1 MLDPVD
7 IKQVKIH
14 GVLSLDKL
22 VNDFAIALEHRKYPH
37 APVGILADNSSA
49 WIALDL
55 ATQGLGIPLIPIPHF
70 FSNEQ
75 KKHLI
80 HSAHIFT
87 LLSDQENIFKLYGF
101 DEKNQKCHGLFLSDL
116 INYESQDFNKDIQKI
131 TFTSG
136 TTSKPKGVCLSS
148 EQQWSVAKSLEQAL
162 ANLKIKKHLCLLP
175 LSVLLENVAGVY
187 TAFLSHTEV
196 FIFPL
201 KDIGFKDPFNFDAA
215 QCLSKID
222 EYKIESIILLPQML
236 HSILNII
243 EPNDPRIQS
252 LKFVALGGAKTPRLL
267 IQKAKN
273 HGLPIYEGYGLSES
287 SSVVSLNLPNAYKVG
302 SVGKPLSNRKIRIAE
317 DHEIEIHMSNKVYYL
332 GEVSV
337 TDLWF
342 KTGDIGH
349 IDEEG
354 FLFIDGRKKNLIIT
368 SYGRNIS
375 PEWPESLLMEQG
387 LSKQAMVVGD
397 AQPYLVAL
405 IFPLTDISHESIE
418 SSIRSVNKAL
428 PSYASILNYIVL
440 DQPFSFSNGQLTEN
454 GRLKRDVIERYY
466 QKEINTLYES
476 SKDLTLL

>member
-1 MLDPVD
+1 LLNQLD
-7 IKQVKIH
+7 IKEAKIH
-14 GVLSLDKL
+14 GVLSLDIL
-22 VNDFAIALEHRKYPH
+22 VNDFAVALENRKYPH
-37 APVGILADNSSA
+37 APVGVLADNSSA

-55 ATQGLGIPLIPIPHF
+55 ATQRLGIPLIPIPHF

-87 LLSDQENIFKLYGF
+87 LMSEQENIFKLYGF
-101 DEKNQKCHGLFLSDL
+101 DENKEQCHGLFISHL
-116 INYESQDFNKDIQKI
+116 INYEPQDLNKDIQKI

-148 EQQWSVAKSLEQAL
+148 EQQWSIAKSLEYAL

-187 TAFLSHTEV
+187 TSFLSHTELFV
-196 FIFPL
+196 FPL

-236 HSILNII
+236 HSILNTI
-243 EPNDPRIQS
+243 EPKDPRIQS

-267 IQKAKN
+267 IEKAKN
-273 HGLPIYEGYGLSES
+273 YGLPIYEGYGLSEC
-287 SSVVSLNLPNAYKVG
+287 SSVVSLNLPHAYKVG

-317 DHEIEIHMSNKVYYL
+317 DHEIEIHMSNKVCYL
-332 GEVSV
+332 GEASDS
-337 TDLWF
+337 DLWF

-387 LSKQAMVVGD
+387 LYKQAMVVGD
-397 AQPYLVAL
+397 AQPYLTAL
-405 IFPLTDISHESIE
+405 ILPLTDISQASIE

-454 GRLKRDVIERYY
+454 GRLKRDVIESYY
-466 QKEINTLYES
+466 QKEINNLYES

>member
-1 MLDPVD
+1 LLDPVD

-387 LSKQAMVVGD
+387 LYKQAMVVGD

-418 SSIRSVNKAL
+418 SSIRNVNKAL

>member
-1 MLDPVD
+1 MLNQLD
-7 IKQVKIH
+7 IKEAKIH
-14 GVLSLDKL
+14 GVLSLDIL
-22 VNDFAIALEHRKYPH
+22 VNDFAVALENRKYPH
-37 APVGILADNSSA
+37 APVGILADNSFA

-55 ATQGLGIPLIPIPHF
+55 ATQRLGIPLIPIPHF

-87 LLSDQENIFKLYGF
+87 LMSEQENIFKLYGF
-101 DEKNQKCHGLFLSDL
+101 DENKEQCHGLFLSHL
-116 INYESQDFNKDIQKI
+116 INYEPQDLNKDIQKI

-148 EQQWSVAKSLEQAL
+148 EQQWSVAKSLEYAL

-187 TAFLSHTEV
+187 TSFLSHTEV
-196 FIFPL
+196 FVFPL

-236 HSILNII
+236 HSILNTI
-243 EPNDPRIQS
+243 EPKDPRIQS
-252 LKFVALGGAKTPRLL
+252 LKFVALGGAKTPRL
-267 IQKAKN
+267 IIKKAKN
-273 HGLPIYEGYGLSES
+273 YGLPIYEGYGLSEC

-302 SVGKPLSNRKIRIAE
+302 SVGQPLSNRKIRIAE
-317 DHEIEIHMSNKVYYL
+317 DHEIEIHMSNKVCYL
-332 GEVSV
+332 GEASDS
-337 TDLWF
+337 DLWF

-387 LSKQAMVVGD
+387 LYKQAMVVGD
-397 AQPYLVAL
+397 AQPYLTAL
-405 IFPLTDISHESIE
+405 ILPLTDISHESIE

>member
-1 MLDPVD
+1 MLTQLD
-7 IKQVKIH
+7 IKEAKIH
-14 GVLSLDKL
+14 GVLSLDIL
-22 VNDFAIALEHRKYPH
+22 VNDFAVALEHRKYPH
-37 APVGILADNSSA
+37 APIGVLADNSSA

-55 ATQGLGIPLIPIPHF
+55 ATQRLGIPLIPIPHF

-87 LLSDQENIFKLYGF
+87 LMSEQENIFKLYGF
-101 DEKNQKCHGLFLSDL
+101 DENKEQCHGLFLSNL
-116 INYESQDFNKDIQKI
+116 INYEPQDLNKDIQKI

-148 EQQWSVAKSLEQAL
+148 EQQWSIAKSLEYAL

-187 TAFLSHTEV
+187 TSFLSHTEV
-196 FIFPL
+196 FVFPL

-236 HSILNII
+236 HSILNTI
-243 EPNDPRIQS
+243 EPKDPRIQS

-267 IQKAKN
+267 IEKAKN
-273 HGLPIYEGYGLSES
+273 YGLPIYEGYGLSEC
-287 SSVVSLNLPNAYKVG
+287 SSVVSLNLPHAYKVG

-317 DHEIEIHMSNKVYYL
+317 DHEIEIHMSNKVCYL
-332 GEVSV
+332 GEASDS
-337 TDLWF
+337 DLWF

-387 LSKQAMVVGD
+387 LYKQAMVVGD
-397 AQPYLVAL
+397 AQPYLTAL
-405 IFPLTDISHESIE
+405 ILPLTDISQASIE

-466 QKEINTLYES
+466 QKEINNLYES

>member
-1 MLDPVD
+1 MLNQLD
-7 IKQVKIH
+7 IKEAKIH
-14 GVLSLDKL
+14 GVLSLDIL
-22 VNDFAIALEHRKYPH
+22 VNDFAVALENRKYPH
-37 APVGILADNSSA
+37 APIGVLADNSSA

-55 ATQGLGIPLIPIPHF
+55 ATQRLGIPLIPIPHF

-87 LLSDQENIFKLYGF
+87 LMSEQENIFKLYGF
-101 DEKNQKCHGLFLSDL
+101 DENKEQCHGLFLSHL
-116 INYESQDFNKDIQKI
+116 INYEPQDLNKDIQKI

-148 EQQWSVAKSLEQAL
+148 EQQWSVAKSLEYAL

-187 TAFLSHTEV
+187 TSFLSHTEV
-196 FIFPL
+196 FVFPL

-236 HSILNII
+236 HSILNTI
-243 EPNDPRIQS
+243 EPKDPRIQS

-267 IQKAKN
+267 IEKAKN
-273 HGLPIYEGYGLSES
+273 YGLPIYEGYGLSEC
-287 SSVVSLNLPNAYKVG
+287 SSVVSLNLPHAYKVG

-317 DHEIEIHMSNKVYYL
+317 DHEIEIHMSNKVCYL
-332 GEVSV
+332 GEASDS
-337 TDLWF
+337 DLWF

-387 LSKQAMVVGD
+387 LYKQAMVVGD
-397 AQPYLVAL
+397 AQPYLTAL
-405 IFPLTDISHESIE
+405 ILPLTDISQASIE

-454 GRLKRDVIERYY
+454 GRLKRDVIESYY
-466 QKEINTLYES
+466 QKEINNLYES

>member
-1 MLDPVD
+1 LLAELDL
-7 IKQVKIH
+7 KEAKIH
-14 GVLSLDKL
+14 GILSLDIL

-55 ATQGLGIPLIPIPHF
+55 ATQRLGIPLIPIPHF

-87 LLSDQENIFKLYGF
+87 LMSDQENIFKLYGF
-101 DEKNQKCHGLFLSDL
+101 DENKEQCHSLFFNHL
-116 INYESQDFNKDIQKI
+116 INYEPQDLNKDIQKI

-148 EQQWSVAKSLEQAL
+148 EQQWSVAKSLEHAL
-162 ANLKIKKHLCLLP
+162 AKLKIKKHLCLLP

-187 TAFLSHTEV
+187 TSFLSHTEV
-196 FIFPL
+196 FVFPL
-201 KDIGFKDPFNFDAA
+201 KDIGFRDPFNFDAA

-267 IQKAKN
+267 IEKAKN
-273 HGLPIYEGYGLSES
+273 YGLPIYEGYGLSEC

-302 SVGKPLSNRKIRIAE
+302 SVGKPLRNRKIRIAE

-332 GEVSV
+332 GEVSDA
-337 TDLWF
+337 DLWF

-375 PEWPESLLMEQG
+375 PEWPESLLMEQD
-387 LSKQAMVVGD
+387 LYKQVMVIGD
-397 AQPYLVAL
+397 AQPYLLAL
-405 IFPLTDISHESIE
+405 IFPSFDISQASIE

-454 GRLKRDVIERYY
+454 GRLKRDVIESYY

>member
-1 MLDPVD
+1 
-7 IKQVKIH
+7 
-14 GVLSLDKL
+14 
-22 VNDFAIALEHRKYPH
+22 
-37 APVGILADNSSA
+37 VGILADNSSA

-55 ATQGLGIPLIPIPHF
+55 ATQRLGIPLIPIPHF

-80 HSAHIFT
+80 HSTHIFT

-387 LSKQAMVVGD
+387 LYKQAMVVGD
-397 AQPYLVAL
+397 AQPYLTAL
-405 IFPLTDISHESIE
+405 VLPLTDISHESIK
-418 SSIRSVNKAL
+418 SSIRSVNKEL

-440 DQPFSFSNGQLTEN
+440 DQPFSLANGQLTEN
-454 GRLKRDVIERYY
+454 GRIKRDVIESHY

>member
-1 MLDPVD
+1 MLAQLDL
-7 IKQVKIH
+7 KEAKIH
-14 GVLSLDKL
+14 GVLSLDIL
-22 VNDFAIALEHRKYPH
+22 VNDFEIALEHRKYPH

-55 ATQGLGIPLIPIPHF
+55 ATQRLGIPLIPIPHF
-70 FSNEQ
+70 FSNAQ

-87 LLSDQENIFKLYGF
+87 LMSDQENIFKLYGF
-101 DEKNQKCHGLFLSDL
+101 DENNGQCHGLFLSQL
-116 INYESQDFNKDIQKI
+116 INYEPQDLNKDIQKI

-148 EQQWSVAKSLEQAL
+148 EQQWSVAKSLEHAL

-187 TAFLSHTEV
+187 TSFLSHTEV
-196 FIFPL
+196 FVFPL
-201 KDIGFKDPFNFDAA
+201 KDIGFRDPFNFDAA

-387 LSKQAMVVGD
+387 FYKQAMVVGD

-418 SSIRSVNKAL
+418 SSIRNVNKAL

>member
-1 MLDPVD
+1 MTVEID
-7 IKQVKIH
+7 IKQAKIH
-14 GVLSLDKL
+14 GVLSLDTL
-22 VNDFAIALEHRKYPH
+22 VNDFSIALKNRKYPH
-37 APVGILADNSSA
+37 APVGVIADNSPD

-55 ATQGLGIPLIPIPHF
+55 ATQLLGIALIPIPHF
-70 FSNEQ
+70 FSHEQ

-80 HSAHIFT
+80 NSAHIYT
-87 LLSDQENIFKLYGF
+87 LFAEQENIFELYGF
-101 DEKNQKCHGLFLSDL
+101 DENNGQCHGLFLSHL
-116 INYESQDFNKDIQKI
+116 INYEPQDLNKDIQKI

-148 EQQWSVAKSLEQAL
+148 EQQWSVAKSLEHAL

-187 TAFLSHTEV
+187 TSFLSHTEV
-196 FIFPL
+196 FVFPL
-201 KDIGFKDPFNFDAA
+201 KDIGFRDPFNFDAA
-215 QCLSKID
+215 QCLSKIV

-243 EPNDPRIQS
+243 GPNDPRIQS

-267 IQKAKN
+267 IQKAKDL
-273 HGLPIYEGYGLSES
+273 GLPIYEGYGLSEC
-287 SSVVSLNLPNAYKVG
+287 SSVVSLNLPNANKVG
-302 SVGKPLSNRKIRIAE
+302 SVGKPLSNRKIRITE
-317 DHEIEIHMSNKVYYL
+317 DHEIEIHMSNKVNYL
-332 GEVSV
+332 GEGSDA
-337 TDLWF
+337 DLWF

-387 LSKQAMVVGD
+387 LYKQAMVVGD
-397 AQPYLVAL
+397 AQPYLSAL
-405 IFPLTDISHESIE
+405 ILPLSNINHECIE
-418 SSIRSVNKAL
+418 SSIRSVNKDL

-440 DQPFSFSNGQLTEN
+440 DQPFSFANGQLTEN
-454 GRLKRDVIERYY
+454 GRIKRDVIESYY

>member
-1 MLDPVD
+1 MTVEID
-7 IKQVKIH
+7 IKQAKIH
-14 GVLSLDKL
+14 GVLSLDAL
-22 VNDFAIALEHRKYPH
+22 VNDFSIALKNRKYPH
-37 APVGILADNSSA
+37 APVGVIADNSPD

-55 ATQGLGIPLIPIPHF
+55 ATQRLGIPLIPIPHF
-70 FSNEQ
+70 FSNAQ

-87 LLSDQENIFKLYGF
+87 LMSDQENIFKLYGF
-101 DEKNQKCHGLFLSDL
+101 DENNGQCHSLFINHLE
-116 INYESQDFNKDIQKI
+116 NYELKDLNKDIQKI

-148 EQQWSVAKSLEQAL
+148 GQQWSVAKSLEHAL

-187 TAFLSHTEV
+187 TSFLSHTEV
-196 FIFPL
+196 FVFLL
-201 KDIGFKDPFNFDAA
+201 KDIGFRDPFNFDAA

-222 EYKIESIILLPQML
+222 AYKIESIILLPQML

-243 EPNDPRIQS
+243 GPNDPRIQS

-267 IQKAKN
+267 IQKAKDL
-273 HGLPIYEGYGLSES
+273 GLPIYEGYGLSEC
-287 SSVVSLNLPNAYKVG
+287 SSVVSLNLPNANKVG
-302 SVGKPLSNRKIRIAE
+302 SVGKPLSNRKIRITE
-317 DHEIEIHMSNKVYYL
+317 DHEIEIHMSNKVNYL
-332 GEVSV
+332 GEGSDA
-337 TDLWF
+337 DLWF

-387 LSKQAMVVGD
+387 LYKQAMVVGD
-397 AQPYLVAL
+397 AQPYLSAL
-405 IFPLTDISHESIE
+405 ILPLSNINHECIE
-418 SSIRSVNKAL
+418 SSIRSVNKDL
-428 PSYASILNYIVL
+428 PGYASILNYIVL
-440 DQPFSFSNGQLTEN
+440 DQPFSFANGQLTEN
-454 GRLKRDVIERYY
+454 GRIKRDVIESYY

>member
-1 MLDPVD
+1 MFAQLDL
-7 IKQVKIH
+7 KEAKIH

-55 ATQGLGIPLIPIPHF
+55 ATQRLGIPLIPIPHF
-70 FSNEQ
+70 FSNAQ

-87 LLSDQENIFKLYGF
+87 LMSDQENIFKLYGF
-101 DEKNQKCHGLFLSDL
+101 DENNGQCHGLFLSQL
-116 INYESQDFNKDIQKI
+116 INYEPQDLNKDIQKI

-148 EQQWSVAKSLEQAL
+148 EQQWSVAKSLEHAL

-187 TAFLSHTEV
+187 TSFLSHTEV
-196 FIFPL
+196 FVFPL
-201 KDIGFKDPFNFDAA
+201 KDIGFRDPFNFDAA

-387 LSKQAMVVGD
+387 LYKQAMVVGD

-418 SSIRSVNKAL
+418 SSIRNVNKAL

>member
-187 TAFLSHTEV
+187 TSFLSHTEV
-196 FIFPL
+196 FVFPL

-387 LSKQAMVVGD
+387 LYKQAMVVGD

-418 SSIRSVNKAL
+418 SSIRNVNKAL

>member
-1 MLDPVD
+1 MLAQLDL
-7 IKQVKIH
+7 KEAKIY
-14 GVLSLDKL
+14 GVLSLDIL

-55 ATQGLGIPLIPIPHF
+55 ATQRLGIPLIPIPHF

-87 LLSDQENIFKLYGF
+87 LMSDQENIFKLYGF
-101 DEKNQKCHGLFLSDL
+101 DENKEQCHSLFFNHL
-116 INYESQDFNKDIQKI
+116 INYEPQDLNKDIQKI

-148 EQQWSVAKSLEQAL
+148 EQQWSVAKSLEHAL
-162 ANLKIKKHLCLLP
+162 AKLKIKKHLCLLP

-187 TAFLSHTEV
+187 TSFLSHTEV
-196 FIFPL
+196 FVFPL
-201 KDIGFKDPFNFDAA
+201 KDIGFRDPFNFDAA

-267 IQKAKN
+267 IEKAKN
-273 HGLPIYEGYGLSES
+273 YGLPIYEGYGLSEC
-287 SSVVSLNLPNAYKVG
+287 SSVVSLNLPNAYKLG

-317 DHEIEIHMSNKVYYL
+317 DHEIEINMSNKVYYL
-332 GEVSV
+332 GEVSDA
-337 TDLWF
+337 DLWF

-387 LSKQAMVVGD
+387 LYKQAMVVGD
-397 AQPYLVAL
+397 AQPYLTAL

-454 GRLKRDVIERYY
+454 GRLKRDVIESYY

>member
-368 SYGRNIS
+368 SYRRNIS

-387 LSKQAMVVGD
+387 LYKQAMVVGD

-418 SSIRSVNKAL
+418 SSIRNVNKAL

>member
-1 MLDPVD
+1 LLAQLDL
-7 IKQVKIH
+7 KEAKIH
-14 GVLSLDKL
+14 GVLSLDIL
-22 VNDFAIALEHRKYPH
+22 VNDFEIALEHRKYPH

-55 ATQGLGIPLIPIPHF
+55 ATQRLGIPLIPIPHF
-70 FSNEQ
+70 FSNAQ

-87 LLSDQENIFKLYGF
+87 LMSDQENIFKLYGF
-101 DEKNQKCHGLFLSDL
+101 DENNGQCHGLFLSQL
-116 INYESQDFNKDIQKI
+116 INYEPQDLNKDIQKI

-148 EQQWSVAKSLEQAL
+148 EQQWSVAKSLEHAL

-187 TAFLSHTEV
+187 TSFLSHTEV
-196 FIFPL
+196 FVFPL
-201 KDIGFKDPFNFDAA
+201 KDIGFRDPFNFDAA

-243 EPNDPRIQS
+243 EPNDARIQS

-273 HGLPIYEGYGLSES
+273 HGLPLYEGYGLSES

-387 LSKQAMVVGD
+387 FYKQAMVVGD

-418 SSIRSVNKAL
+418 SSIRNVNKAL

>member
-1 MLDPVD
+1 MLNQLD
-7 IKQVKIH
+7 IKEAKIH
-14 GVLSLDKL
+14 GVLSLDIL
-22 VNDFAIALEHRKYPH
+22 VNDFAVALELRKYPH

-55 ATQGLGIPLIPIPHF
+55 ATQRLGIPLIPIPHF
-70 FSNEQ
+70 FSSEQ

-87 LLSDQENIFKLYGF
+87 LMSEQENIFKLYGF
-101 DEKNQKCHGLFLSDL
+101 DENKEQCHGLFLSHL
-116 INYESQDFNKDIQKI
+116 INYEPQDLNKDIQKI

-148 EQQWSVAKSLEQAL
+148 EQQWSVAKSLEYAL

-187 TAFLSHTEV
+187 TSFLSHTEV
-196 FIFPL
+196 FVFPL

-236 HSILNII
+236 HSILNTI
-243 EPNDPRIQS
+243 EPKDPRIQS

-267 IQKAKN
+267 IEKAKN
-273 HGLPIYEGYGLSES
+273 YGLPIYEGYGLSEC
-287 SSVVSLNLPNAYKVG
+287 SSVVSLNLPHAYKVG

-317 DHEIEIHMSNKVYYL
+317 DHEIEIHMSNKVCYL
-332 GEVSV
+332 GEASDS
-337 TDLWF
+337 DLWF

-387 LSKQAMVVGD
+387 LYKQAMVVGD
-397 AQPYLVAL
+397 AQPYLTAL

-454 GRLKRDVIERYY
+454 GRLKRDVIESYY

>member
-1 MLDPVD
+1 MLNQLD
-7 IKQVKIH
+7 IKEAKIH
-14 GVLSLDKL
+14 GVLSLDIL
-22 VNDFAIALEHRKYPH
+22 VNDFAVALENRKYPH
-37 APVGILADNSSA
+37 APIGVLADNSSA

-55 ATQGLGIPLIPIPHF
+55 ATQRLGIPLIPIPHF

-87 LLSDQENIFKLYGF
+87 LMSEQENIFKLYGF
-101 DEKNQKCHGLFLSDL
+101 DENKEQCHGLFISHL
-116 INYESQDFNKDIQKI
+116 INYEPQDLNKDIQKI

-148 EQQWSVAKSLEQAL
+148 EQQWSIAKSLEYAL

-187 TAFLSHTEV
+187 TSFLSHTELFV
-196 FIFPL
+196 FPL

-236 HSILNII
+236 HSILNTI
-243 EPNDPRIQS
+243 EPKDPRIQS

-267 IQKAKN
+267 IEKAKN
-273 HGLPIYEGYGLSES
+273 YGLPIYEGYGLSEC
-287 SSVVSLNLPNAYKVG
+287 SSVVSLNLPHAYKVG

-317 DHEIEIHMSNKVYYL
+317 DHEIEIHMSNKVCYL
-332 GEVSV
+332 GEASDS
-337 TDLWF
+337 DLWF

-387 LSKQAMVVGD
+387 LYKQAMVVGD
-397 AQPYLVAL
+397 AQPYLTAL
-405 IFPLTDISHESIE
+405 ILPLTDISQASIE

-454 GRLKRDVIERYY
+454 GRLKRDVIESYY
-466 QKEINTLYES
+466 QKEINNLYES

>member
-236 HSILNII
+236 HSILNTI

-368 SYGRNIS
+368 SSGRNIS

-387 LSKQAMVVGD
+387 LYKQAMVVGD

-418 SSIRSVNKAL
+418 SSIRNVNKAL

>member
-1 MLDPVD
+1 MLAQLDL
-7 IKQVKIH
+7 KEAKIY
-14 GVLSLDKL
+14 GVLSLDIL

-37 APVGILADNSSA
+37 APVGILADNSFA

-55 ATQGLGIPLIPIPHF
+55 ATQRLGIPLIPIPHF

-87 LLSDQENIFKLYGF
+87 LMSEQENIFKLYGF
-101 DEKNQKCHGLFLSDL
+101 DENKEQCHGLFLSHL
-116 INYESQDFNKDIQKI
+116 INYEPQDLNKDIQKI

-148 EQQWSVAKSLEQAL
+148 EQQWSVAKSLEHAL
-162 ANLKIKKHLCLLP
+162 AKLKIKKHLCLLP

-187 TAFLSHTEV
+187 TSFLSHTEV
-196 FIFPL
+196 FVFPL

-267 IQKAKN
+267 IEKAKN
-273 HGLPIYEGYGLSES
+273 YGLPIYEGYGLSEC

-332 GEVSV
+332 GEVSDA
-337 TDLWF
+337 DLWF

-387 LSKQAMVVGD
+387 LYKQAMVVGD
-397 AQPYLVAL
+397 AQPYLTAL

-454 GRLKRDVIERYY
+454 GRLKRDVIESYY

>member
-1 MLDPVD
+1 LLAQLDL
-7 IKQVKIH
+7 KEAKIH
-14 GVLSLDKL
+14 GVLSLDIL
-22 VNDFAIALEHRKYPH
+22 VNDFEIALEHRKYPH

-55 ATQGLGIPLIPIPHF
+55 ATQRLGIPLIPIPHF
-70 FSNEQ
+70 FSNAQ

-87 LLSDQENIFKLYGF
+87 LMSDQENIFKLYGF
-101 DEKNQKCHGLFLSDL
+101 DENNGQCHGLFLSQL
-116 INYESQDFNKDIQKI
+116 INYEPQDLNKDIQKI

-148 EQQWSVAKSLEQAL
+148 EQQWSVAKSLEHAL

-187 TAFLSHTEV
+187 TSFLSHTEV
-196 FIFPL
+196 FVFPL
-201 KDIGFKDPFNFDAA
+201 KDIGFRDPFNFDAA

-243 EPNDPRIQS
+243 EPNDARIQS

-273 HGLPIYEGYGLSES
+273 HGLPLYEGYGLSES

-387 LSKQAMVVGD
+387 LYKQAMVVGD

-418 SSIRSVNKAL
+418 SSIRNVNKAL

>member
-55 ATQGLGIPLIPIPHF
+55 ATQRLGIPLIPIPHF

-80 HSAHIFT
+80 HSTHIFT

-116 INYESQDFNKDIQKI
+116 INYESQDFNKDILKI

-387 LSKQAMVVGD
+387 LYKQAMVVGD

-418 SSIRSVNKAL
+418 SSIRNVNKAL

>member
-1 MLDPVD
+1 LLAQLDL
-7 IKQVKIH
+7 KEAKIH
-14 GVLSLDKL
+14 GVLSLDIL
-22 VNDFAIALEHRKYPH
+22 VNDFEIALEHRKYPH

-55 ATQGLGIPLIPIPHF
+55 ATQRLGIPLIPIPHF
-70 FSNEQ
+70 FSNAQ

-87 LLSDQENIFKLYGF
+87 LMSDQENIFKLYGF
-101 DEKNQKCHGLFLSDL
+101 DENNGQCHGLFLSQL
-116 INYESQDFNKDIQKI
+116 INYEPQDLNKDIQKI

-148 EQQWSVAKSLEQAL
+148 EQQWSVAKSLEHAL

-187 TAFLSHTEV
+187 TSFLSHTEV
-196 FIFPL
+196 FVFPL
-201 KDIGFKDPFNFDAA
+201 KDIGFRDPFNFDAA

-243 EPNDPRIQS
+243 EPNDARIQS

-387 LSKQAMVVGD
+387 FYKQAMVVGD

-418 SSIRSVNKAL
+418 SSIRNVNKAL

>member
-1 MLDPVD
+1 MLAQLDL
-7 IKQVKIH
+7 KEAKIH
-14 GVLSLDKL
+14 GVLSLDIL
-22 VNDFAIALEHRKYPH
+22 VNDFEIALEHRKYPH

-387 LSKQAMVVGD
+387 LYKQAMVVGD

-418 SSIRSVNKAL
+418 SSIRNVNKAL

>member
-187 TAFLSHTEV
+187 TSFLSHTEV
-196 FIFPL
+196 FVFPL
-201 KDIGFKDPFNFDAA
+201 KDIGFRDPFNFDAA

-387 LSKQAMVVGD
+387 LYKQAMVVGD

-418 SSIRSVNKAL
+418 SSIRNVNKAL

>member
-1 MLDPVD
+1 LLNQLD
-7 IKQVKIH
+7 IKEAKIH
-14 GVLSLDKL
+14 GVLSLDIL
-22 VNDFAIALEHRKYPH
+22 VNDFAVALELRKYPH

-55 ATQGLGIPLIPIPHF
+55 ATQRLGIPLIPIPHF

-87 LLSDQENIFKLYGF
+87 LMSEQENIFKLYGF
-101 DEKNQKCHGLFLSDL
+101 DENKEQCHGLFLSHL
-116 INYESQDFNKDIQKI
+116 INYEPQDLNKDIQKI

-148 EQQWSVAKSLEQAL
+148 EQQWSVAKSLEYAL

-187 TAFLSHTEV
+187 TSFLSHTEV
-196 FIFPL
+196 FVFPL

-236 HSILNII
+236 HSILNTI
-243 EPNDPRIQS
+243 EPKDPRIQS

-267 IQKAKN
+267 IEKAKN
-273 HGLPIYEGYGLSES
+273 YGLPIYEGYGLSEC

-317 DHEIEIHMSNKVYYL
+317 DHEIEIHMSNKVCYL
-332 GEVSV
+332 GEASGA
-337 TDLWF
+337 DLWF

-387 LSKQAMVVGD
+387 LYKQAMVVGD
-397 AQPYLVAL
+397 AQPYLTAL
-405 IFPLTDISHESIE
+405 ILPLTDISQASIE

-454 GRLKRDVIERYY
+454 GRLKRDVIESYY
-466 QKEINTLYES
+466 QKEINNLYES

>member
-1 MLDPVD
+1 LLDPVD

-196 FIFPL
+196 FVFPL
-201 KDIGFKDPFNFDAA
+201 KDIGFRDPFNFDAA

-387 LSKQAMVVGD
+387 LYKQAMVVGD

-418 SSIRSVNKAL
+418 SSIRNVNKAL